1 MITELIQNGFKTYV
15 KDGKRTVDISVP
27 MSVYLYKYDEV
38 EKYVK
43 AAFRM
48 NPDEINIKIRLHSNE
63 NGKDVSE
70 C

>member
-1 MITELIQNGFKTYV
+1 MTQDDFKTYA
-15 KDGKRTVDISVP
+15 KGGKRIVDISVP

-38 EKYVK
+38 EKRIK

-48 NPDEINIKIRLHSNE
+48 NPDEINIKIQLHFNNE
-63 NGKDVSE
+63 DGKDMSE